1 MPLPFRQQP
10 NIFSKNPKGIT
21 LKDAISIY
29 KWLLDDGKIAPNG
42 AAYNRMKQLQ
52 QLYNSGLREFPKKKT
67 S

>member
-10 NIFSKNPKGIT
+10 NIFSKNLKGIT
-21 LKDAISIY
+21 LKDAISMY
-29 KWLLDDGKIAPNG
+29 KWLLDDGKIAPDG

-52 QLYNSGLREFPKKKT
+52 QLYDSGLRQFPKKKT